1 MNNARRKRIDE
12 AMKHLSLA
20 RELLETVRDEEQEAY
35 DNLPENLQES
45 ERGQKMEEAVDS
57 LDTAVSDL
65 ENVESSLEE
74 CKE

>member
-1 MNNARRKRIDE
+1 MNNVRRKRIGE

-45 ERGQKMEEAVDS
+45 ERGQKMEEAVDT